1 MTTATPSAP
10 SSGRIWRQ
18 LGWVGFVV
26 IVVAGEVVTL
36 IPASAST
43 RQLLGDLV
51 VYLLPLFLAFVAAV
65 TTTIRIRGN
74 DRQVM
79 GLVAAASGML
89 LISQIYV
96 TWYLYAV
103 NWRGPELPAF
113 FELFQLGA
121 VIAFLWIIATMS
133 AYGEMPLVT
142 RMRTLVD
149 VGMAMTVATAV
160 VYWWIMLPLFGD
172 VPGAG
177 WHAAAVTSFYP
188 VVGATLLISAVSMFV
203 GWRSYS
209 WRACERLLVGA
220 LCFYGV
226 GLIFEPFWY
235 AQLLRTPHPAET
247 DILNYLFGMGFYLL
261 FMAIVYRAT
270 VATSTLDER
279 LPIPRVRPR
288 WLPAAYPMILAL
300 ALPLMALAS
309 LQVSPAPEGEFVLV
323 LTIVL
328 AVALIARSWLSNI
341 ERLHLT
347 GLATTD
353 MVSGAFNHRYLY
365 SRLAEEFTEADASA
379 VEPAIAIFDIDDF
392 HRVNT
397 IWGHDRGDSV
407 LRQVADLITANVGPH
422 ATVCR
427 TGSDEFAVI
436 MTDMLPA
443 DVVAFARRAQRAVA
457 SALVLPSET
466 VSLSV
471 GIAFYPRHGSTAE
484 QVLAH
489 AVAAQQ
495 LARAAEIQ
503 VPVVYD
509 DEAVGSVDPVERLA
523 RVRGRSHRAIVRSLA
538 AAVDA
543 RDPDTRHH
551 SENVGELATSLAAVL
566 GLPAERIR
574 VIGLAAQMHDVG
586 KIALRDEVLLKPG
599 TLTPEERHQVEEHP
613 VLGERILAPAQL
625 DEVLPTVRHHHEW
638 WDGTGY
644 PDGLMG
650 PQIPLEARVLS
661 VCDAFEAMTAP
672 RSWRPARSLRDA
684 LEEIESRSGTQFDPD
699 VAATFVRMIMGLQ
712 GPVASYEDQ
721 GIAQQSPV

>member
-1 MTTATPSAP
+1 MHPAA
-10 SSGRIWRQ
+10 RLWRTV
-18 LGWVGFVV
+18 GWFGFVAIV
-26 IVVAGEVVTL
+26 IAGEVITL
-36 IPASAST
+36 APISAAR
-43 RQLLGDLV
+43 RQLYGSMV
-51 VYLLPLFLAFVAAV
+51 TYLLPLLLTFATSSAMM
-65 TTTIRIRGN
+65 TRIKGMDSR
-74 DRQVM
+74 VM

-89 LISQIYV
+89 LASQGYL

-103 NWRGPELPAF
+103 DPRGPRLPAF
-113 FELFQLGA
+113 FEVLQLGA
-121 VIAFLWIIATMS
+121 ILAFFWIVATMS
-133 AYGEMPLVT
+133 AYGEMTLVT
-142 RMRTLVD
+142 RTRMLVD
-149 VGMAMTVATAV
+149 AVMTMTVATAG
-160 VYWWIMLPLFGD
+160 VYWWIMLPLFRD
-172 VPGAG
+172 DPAAG
-177 WHAAAVTSFYP
+177 WHAAAVTSLYP
-188 VVGATLLISAVSMFV
+188 VVGVTLLIQSASMV
-203 GWRSYS
+203 LGWRSYR

-226 GLIFEPFWY
+226 GLLFEPFWY
-235 AQLLRTPHPAET
+235 AQLLRVPYPAEST
-247 DILNYLFGMGFYLL
+247 ILDNLFGLGFYLL
-261 FMAIVYRAT
+261 FMAMVYRAT
-270 VATSTLDER
+270 VRTTLLDER
-279 LPIPRVRPR
+279 VPIPRIRPR
-288 WLPAAYPMILAL
+288 WLPAAYPVLLAL
-300 ALPLMALAS
+300 ALPLMGLAS
-309 LQVSPAPEGEFVLV
+309 LQVGPSPEGAFVLA
-323 LTIVL
+323 LTVVL

-341 ERLHLT
+341 ERLRLT
-347 GLATTD
+347 GLASTD
-353 MVSGAFNHRYLY
+353 PVSGAYNHRYLY

-397 IWGHDRGDSV
+397 IWGHERGDSV

-436 MTDMLPA
+436 MTDMLPN
-443 DVVAFARRAQRAVA
+443 DVVAFARRAQRAVVQ
-457 SALVLPSET
+457 ALVLPSET

-471 GIAFYPRHGSTAE
+471 GIAFYPRHGSTAD

-495 LARAAEIQ
+495 LARAAEIP

-509 DEAVGSVDPVERLA
+509 DELVGSVDPVERLA

-551 SENVGELATSLAAVL
+551 SENVGELATSLAEVL
-566 GLPAERIR
+566 GLPPERIR

-586 KIALRDEVLLKPG
+586 KIAIRDEVLLKPG
-599 TLTPEERHQVEEHP
+599 LLTAEERRQVEEHP

-644 PDGLMG
+644 PDGLRG

-661 VCDAFEAMTAP
+661 VCDAFEAMTAS
-672 RSWRPARSLRDA
+672 RSWRPARSLRGA
-684 LEEIESRSGTQFDPD
+684 LEEVERAAGTQFDPD
-699 VAATFVRMIMGLQ
+699 VAATFVRMIKGLQ
-712 GPVASYEDQ
+712 GPVATQEKQ
-721 GIAQQSPV
+721 PVQPAPTG